1 MATIPSVNNQ
11 LPQLQHESSNAPKA
25 DSDAI
30 VPFGHWLQKESQ
42 SQELPKPIQF
52 KQSDSKAEGQVKE
65 NGETT
70 EKKALFADKTPAKE
84 KPAKALFK
92 ETAPQKAGKGAKHA
106 EVNAGSAK
114 TTKNTDAASKLQTKT
129 QIAATVDKV
138 VANTDQTA
146 TKSAKT
152 QVAWVAKN
160 TTVTNKAAV
169 QAPSFQKGAQST
181 SKAFKP
187 IISVHSTARPNLS
200 ASQPDFSQ
208 PQTPESLAKLKTN
221 VKAIFNSLTPLKTSV
236 PTDTSGAKKGV
247 PSVEINRPI
256 VMDRVKPIRLTS
268 QPATTPKVLAD
279 GKTTLQHLQARKSTH
294 LDAETRYQLTAEKQ
308 DVRVVTE
315 QASKAVLTAKTKSPS
330 DKSASIQLVIENPA
344 DAKKASAKSKKHG
357 KKNVRLD
364 AAKKAQQSF
373 SYDHVQHVAKEAES
387 VKANPALQGANT
399 VAGQAELVQTE
410 ANLSDANSNNLMGK
424 GEANN
429 QISFEKGKGK
439 VAQAH
444 ASRSLSWLKALSDRT
459 SQINRQDPNWKVL
472 EMKLD
477 KGDGRMIVKVMRE
490 DEHVSV
496 SVQFSDDTLRANA
509 ESQMPQ
515 IIESLKEQYGK
526 EVTFTFGEQADSELN
541 ASLEQK
547 AARKRRAAAKS
558 AEAEQAVR
566 VQQYHSH
573 SPDQRMWIG

>member
-25 DSDAI
+25 DSES
-30 VPFGHWLQKESQ
+30 VMPFGHWLQQESQ

-52 KQSDSKAEGQVKE
+52 KQSESKGEEQVAKNSE
-65 NGETT
+65 KAD
-70 EKKALFADKTPAKE
+70 KKALFADKTPAKE

-92 ETAPQKAGKGAKHA
+92 D
-106 EVNAGSAK
+106 SAK
-114 TTKNTDAASKLQTKT
+114 K
-129 QIAATVDKV
+129 
-138 VANTDQTA
+138 
-146 TKSAKT
+146 
-152 QVAWVAKN
+152 
-160 TTVTNKAAV
+160 TNKAESGNAAKMAKKGNKAALPSQPKLSAV
-169 QAPSFQKGAQST
+169 VDKAISNTEKVAAQTAKSQVTWVTKNATATSKAAIQSQSFQKGAQST
-181 SKAFKP
+181 AKAFNP
-187 IISVHSTARPNLS
+187 IISVHTTARPN
-200 ASQPDFSQ
+200 FSQ
-208 PQTPESLAKLKTN
+208 PNTPESLAKLKTN

-236 PTDTSGAKKGV
+236 PTDTSAAKKGAQ
-247 PSVEINRPI
+247 SMQINRPI
-256 VMDRVKPIRLTS
+256 VMDRIKPIRLTS

-279 GKTTLQHLQARKSTH
+279 GQTTIQHLQARKSTH
-294 LDAETRYQLTAEKQ
+294 LDAETRYQVNADKQ

-315 QASKAVLTAKTKSPS
+315 QASKSVLTAKAKGSQE
-330 DKSASIQLVIENPA
+330 KSASIQLVIENPA
-344 DAKKASAKSKKHG
+344 DAKKAKSKRHG
-357 KKNVRLD
+357 KKSARID
-364 AAKKAQQSF
+364 AAKKAKQSF
-373 SYDHVQHVAKEAES
+373 SYDHVQHIAKEAEPA
-387 VKANPALQGANT
+387 KANPALQAAT
-399 VAGQAELVQTE
+399 SAAGQTELAQTE
-410 ANLSDANSNNLMGK
+410 ANLSDANANNLMGK

-444 ASRSLSWLKALSDRT
+444 ASRSLSWLKALSSRT

-526 EVTFTFGEQADSELN
+526 EVSFTFGEQTDSELN
-541 ASLEQK
+541 ASLEEK
-547 AARKRRAAAKS
+547 AARKRRAANKS
-558 AEAEQAVR
+558 AEADQAVQ